1 MKIVREKR
9 MYKVTVKNIFKSF
22 GKTAVLREVDLVI
35 EPGELFFL
43 LGPSGCG
50 KTTLLRIIT
59 GFENPDKGQVFF
71 DDRDVTNL
79 PPQKRNTSMVFQN
92 YALWPHLT
100 VRQNIAFGLENR
112 HVPTGEME
120 TRIKDVLK
128 LVRMEEYENRLPN
141 QLSGGQ
147 QQRIALAR
155 ALVVNPQLVL
165 LDEPLSN
172 LDARLRAEMRIELLR
187 LHRATGITTIYVTH
201 DQEEALSMADR
212 IGFMD
217 EGRLIQVG
225 TARELFNYP
234 KNIKTGRFLGN
245 ANLVKG
251 TVKSI
256 SKESIEVETP
266 LGVLMAKTVSGTTP
280 DKNALVHCFFRP
292 DAMVQGSTALNCIN
306 GKVVS
311 SLYSGSREHLYLEY
325 NGIQFQALA
334 VSGDRPAIAGSEM
347 SFTIAPEQIRILEE

>member
-1 MKIVREKR
+1 
-9 MYKVTVKNIFKSF
+9 MYKVTVKNISKNF
-22 GKTAVLREVDLVI
+22 GKTAVLRDVDLVI

-59 GFENPDKGQVFF
+59 GFENPDAGRVFF
-71 DDRDVTNL
+71 DERDITAV

-112 HVPTGEME
+112 RVPRDDME
-120 TRIKDVLK
+120 RKIKDVLK
-128 LVRMEEYENRLPN
+128 MVRMEEYGDRLPN

-155 ALVVNPQLVL
+155 ALVVNPQLLL

-172 LDARLRAEMRIELLR
+172 LDARLRIEMRIELLR
-187 LHRATGITTIYVTH
+187 LHRETGITTIYVTH

-217 EGRLIQVG
+217 EGRLVQVG
-225 TARELFNYP
+225 TSRDLYNKPE
-234 KNIKTGRFLGN
+234 NIKTGLFLGH
-245 ANLVKG
+245 ANLIEG
-251 TVKSI
+251 FIKSI
-256 SKESIEVETP
+256 AGNEAAIETP
-266 LGVLMAKTVSGTTP
+266 IGIFVSKVDTAKGLKSEG
-280 DKNALVHCFFRP
+280 KVHCFFRP
-292 DAMVQGSTALNCIN
+292 ESMVSGSAPVNSFN
-306 GKVVS
+306 GKVLS
-311 SLYSGSREHLYLEY
+311 SLYSGGREHIYLEK
-325 NGIQFQALA
+325 NGIQFQALIPSRDSA
-334 VSGDRPAIAGSEM
+334 SVPGTELTFS
-347 SFTIAPEQIRILEE
+347 IAPENLRVLEG